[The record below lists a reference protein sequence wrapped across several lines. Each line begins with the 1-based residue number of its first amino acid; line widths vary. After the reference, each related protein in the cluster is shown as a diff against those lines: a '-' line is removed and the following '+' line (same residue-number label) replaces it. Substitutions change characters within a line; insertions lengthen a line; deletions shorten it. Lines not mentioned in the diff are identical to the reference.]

1 MANSTHGQ
9 GSNAGDRKSW
19 PVAWALHMFDTQNAA
34 EFRRQAVEDPHQGAP
49 LVGATWPPRTRAQ
62 LLESSKR
69 IRHALV
75 LRASGLVE
83 DPGQFQYLIR
93 AVDRVR
99 QLIEY
104 FQRREKRWQ
113 TRDIWAVKAPNGSTI
128 RFPMTDPAAD
138 MFKKIVEEYDGQY
151 ERALIAYLNAH
162 LRPGDVFVDIG
173 AHTGYISAFA
183 ATTGCTVFA
192 LEIQRSLMP
201 LLEQLATINAFDHLR
216 PLYLGASSRSGLSL
230 MRRGW
235 TTPAAQLEGA
245 THTDLLGDPDS
256 ILNDY
261 VPTISLDDAFDND
274 DLMPKI
280 IKIDAEGHEADILE
294 GARSIIEKRR
304 TTFVIEYHSSEH
316 MASFKRHGEEVT
328 AQFDR
333 DKWDLGQLTDDGV
346 KPISGAQ
353 DIIPDARD
361 SHPKI
366 VLTPIVA

>member
-1 MANSTHGQ
+1 MANSGTGEEN
-9 GSNAGDRKSW
+9 SAGETKAWS
-19 PVAWALHMFDTQNAA
+19 VEWALRMFDTQNAA
-34 EFRRQAVEDPHQGAP
+34 AFRRQAVEDPRQGAP
-49 LVGATWPPRTRAQ
+49 LIGATWPPRTRAQ
-62 LLESSKR
+62 LLDSSKR

-75 LRASGLVE
+75 LRAAGLVD
-83 DPGQFQYLIR
+83 DPGQFQYLVR
-93 AVDRVR
+93 AVDRIR
-99 QLIEY
+99 QLIEF

-113 TRDIWAVKAPNGSTI
+113 TRDVWPVTAPNGKVI
-128 RFPMTDPAAD
+128 KFPMTDPAAD
-138 MFKKIVEEYDGQY
+138 MFKKIVEEYGGHY
-151 ERALIAYLNAH
+151 ETALISFLNAR
-162 LRPGDVFVDIG
+162 LGPGDVFVDIG
-173 AHTGYISAFA
+173 AHTGYVSAFA

-216 PLYLGASSRSGLSL
+216 PLYLGASSKSGLSL

-261 VPTISLDDAFDND
+261 VPTISLDAAFDND

-294 GARSIIEKRR
+294 GARNIIAKRR
-304 TTFVIEYHSSEH
+304 TIFVIEYHSSVL
-316 MASFKRHGEEVT
+316 MASFNRRGEDVT

-333 DKWDLGQLTDDGV
+333 TLWDLGQLTDDGV
-346 KPISGAQ
+346 KPIAGAQ

-366 VLTPIVA
+366 VLTPKTA

>member
-1 MANSTHGQ
+1 MADSTTGKD
-9 GSNAGDRKSW
+9 GGAGDKKAW
-19 PVAWALHMFDTQNAA
+19 PLDWALHMFDTQNAA

-49 LVGATWPPRTRAQ
+49 LIGATWPPRTRVQ
-62 LLESSKR
+62 LLASSKR

-83 DPGQFQYLIR
+83 DPGQIQYLIR

-99 QLIEY
+99 QLIEF
-104 FQRREKRWQ
+104 FQRREKRWH
-113 TRDIWAVKAPNGSTI
+113 TKDVWSVTAPNGQVI

-138 MFKKIVEEYDGQY
+138 MFKKIVEEYGGHY
-151 ERALIAYLNAH
+151 ERALITFLNDR
-162 LRPGDVFVDIG
+162 LGPGDVFVDIG

-192 LEIQRSLMP
+192 LEIQRNLMP

-216 PLYLGASSRSGLSL
+216 PLYLGASSKSGLSL

-261 VPTISLDDAFDND
+261 VPTITLDAAFNDD

-304 TTFVIEYHSSEH
+304 TIFVIEYHSSEH
-316 MASFKRHGEEVT
+316 MASFKRRGEEVT

-333 DKWDLGQLTDDGV
+333 ALWDLGQLTDEGV
-346 KPISGAQ
+346 KPISGPQ

-366 VLTPIVA
+366 VLTPKMD